1 MKPVLITIAL
11 LTIFTVARAEK
22 QDTVKTT
29 NTDTTIVDNPAK
41 SPEFSGGLPK
51 LYRYLSKIVRY
62 PAKAKEYNIQGKVVL
77 TFVVEKDGSISNIKV
92 KNSVSPELDNETVR
106 VIKLAPKFIPGKN
119 QNGEPV
125 RCYFDFPFTY
135 TLQIAD

>member
-41 SPEFSGGLPK
+41 SPEFPGGLPK